1 MSFDR
6 HRGTITHPAGASRSM
21 ARSAFHLS
29 LLLLARTASTAAL
42 VIFPASPIR
51 VSRLSVRP
59 MKHSMGRC
67 DAEGFNSFRR
77 WPSSST
83 VSLTRRAQRVF
94 GEREMTFDQMRDSK
108 LCDDSVLEKVM
119 DARPMAD
126 QRGEHVMLDVDE
138 HGHFEWL
145 TVV

>member
-1 MSFDR
+1 
-6 HRGTITHPAGASRSM
+6 
-21 ARSAFHLS
+21 
-29 LLLLARTASTAAL
+29 
-42 VIFPASPIR
+42 
-51 VSRLSVRP
+51 
-59 MKHSMGRC
+59 
-67 DAEGFNSFRR
+67 
-77 WPSSST
+77 
-83 VSLTRRAQRVF
+83 
-94 GEREMTFDQMRDSK
+94 MTFDQMRDSK